1 MKRYISLN
9 EDFFDDKEEILQ
21 NADDIDSIKTEYEH
35 TVIIWLSI
43 SNYAA
48 TNENVFAS
56 VLKSFESRVSAFFN
70 SCRFIRDFSDFSY
83 KQNSIKEELTEKILN
98 LIDEKSFE
106 IDVKDKPYK
115 KLVLSV
121 VELWNLLEEQNNG

>member
-1 MKRYISLN
+1 MKRYTLLN

-56 VLKSFESRVSAFFN
+56 VLKSFENRVRAFFN
-70 SCRFIRDFSDFSY
+70 SCRFIRDFSDFTY
-83 KQNSIKEELTEKILN
+83 KQNSIKEEESTKIIYGGYSVTVDKRGLEN
-98 LIDEKSFE
+98 KNYINSLE
-106 IDVKDKPYK
+106 I
-115 KLVLSV
+115 LRQ
-121 VELWNLLEEQNNG
+121 LESN